1 MVKLTKDQQTKLAL
15 KWNQSNQGMTY
26 LQFRR
31 SVEPFCCCDDAIMV
45 KWCGMWLGIET
56 DGYSHA

>member
-1 MVKLTKDQQTKLAL
+1 MILTKEQRKAVKRKYDR
-15 KWNQSNQGMTY
+15 NPDGSVSY

-31 SVEPFCCCDDAIMV
+31 RVVPGYDCVML

-56 DGYSHA
+56 DGHTHS